1 MPPGTA
7 ERESRLRIIV
17 DLDLSL
23 RRLRAI
29 SALGVRIAVDDFG
42 TGYSSFSHLQE
53 FPVDLLKIDRSFIQR
68 LSHERSAENLVHAQI
83 QMAKAM
89 GIETLAEGV
98 ERPEQLAFLKNE
110 QCDSAQG
117 FLLCR
122 PLDEAALDCFI
133 ENPVTVS

>member
-1 MPPGTA
+1 
-7 ERESRLRIIV
+7 
-17 DLDLSL
+17 
-23 RRLRAI
+23 
-29 SALGVRIAVDDFG
+29 
-42 TGYSSFSHLQE
+42 
-53 FPVDLLKIDRSFIQR
+53 LKIDQLFIQR
-68 LSHERSAENLVHAQI
+68 LSHERSAENMVHAQI

-110 QCDSAQG
+110 RCDSAQG

-122 PLDEAALDCFI
+122 PLDYAALDCFL